1 MGLKEAMHL
10 GDLVEILD
18 DYPPRR
24 AGTLAIFL
32 RYYET
37 AGACFIFPLDTLK
50 AEMYHRSDVRVVSKC
65 EQERS
70 TKDLK

>member
-1 MGLKEAMHL
+1 MHL

-32 RYYET
+32 RYYENG
-37 AGACFIFPLDTLK
+37 GACFIFPLDSLK
-50 AEMYHRSDVRVVSKC
+50 AEMYNRSDVRVVSKR

-70 TKDLK
+70 TKDIK